1 MTTTLAPGHIDKA
14 REFIARSRYYSE
26 QGDLHQASEK
36 GWGAAAHIAK
46 AVAHVNGL
54 RYEHHDQFDG
64 IIDFAC
70 QKYRQPR
77 LESLGNAAHFLH
89 HNYYKHPSML
99 NSDRISTN
107 IGRIEEMVDVL
118 VPFLI
123 E

>member
-1 MTTTLAPGHIDKA
+1 MSTALAPGHIEKA
-14 REFIARSRYYSE
+14 REFLARSKEYLE

-54 RYEHHDQFDG
+54 QYEHHDQFDG

-70 QKYRQPR
+70 QKYRQPS

-99 NSDRISTN
+99 NADRIDRN
-107 IGRIEEMVDVL
+107 LGRIEVMVNVL
-118 VPFLI
+118 VPFLT